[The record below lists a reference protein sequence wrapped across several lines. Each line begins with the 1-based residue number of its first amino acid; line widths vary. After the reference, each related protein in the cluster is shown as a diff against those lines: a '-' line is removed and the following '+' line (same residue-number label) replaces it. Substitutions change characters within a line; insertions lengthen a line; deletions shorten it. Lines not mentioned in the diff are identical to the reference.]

1 MSLDDIICNSCYCKV
16 VEHDTYQKYRK
27 ASRTNV
33 TKYDKT
39 FSAPKSK
46 KACVTMDVD
55 TYQMLVQKIN
65 SVEQLESELN
75 ELKTQLKNQQNML
88 ANDNI
93 EDETDF
99 TQSNDI
105 ELNEAE
111 EIQNN
116 IIVDTLLQQAF
127 S

>member
-1 MSLDDIICNSCYCKV
+1 MSRSKLIDKCVVCQQVKTNERIRRISSNALDKAKKSNIYQTLCSQLALDDIICNSCYCKV

-46 KACVTMDVD
+46 KACVTIDVN

-75 ELKTQLKNQQNML
+75 ELKTQLKN
-88 ANDNI
+88 
-93 EDETDF
+93 
-99 TQSNDI
+99 
-105 ELNEAE
+105 
-111 EIQNN
+111 
-116 IIVDTLLQQAF
+116 
-127 S
+127 